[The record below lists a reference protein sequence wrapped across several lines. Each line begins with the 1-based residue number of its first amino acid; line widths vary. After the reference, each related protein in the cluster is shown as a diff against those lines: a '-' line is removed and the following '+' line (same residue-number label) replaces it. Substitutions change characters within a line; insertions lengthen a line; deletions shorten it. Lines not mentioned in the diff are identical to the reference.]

1 MDLRLT
7 TYNSRGLPKN
17 NVRLNLR
24 PDIVKVLNESHIVA
38 FQETWYSKQ
47 DLSCINSLHNEFVGS
62 GVAKI
67 DESTGIIQ
75 GRYSGGVAIM
85 WRKEL
90 CKHIKILDLNAD
102 WCTAIELDMNSTKF
116 VLFNIYMPYQ
126 APENEEL
133 YFERLGWIKC
143 FFRGVKLY

>member
-17 NVRLNLR
+17 NRSLNLR
-24 PDIVKVLNESHIVA
+24 PDIVKVLNDSHIVA

-90 CKHIKILDLNAD
+90 SK
-102 WCTAIELDMNSTKF
+102 
-116 VLFNIYMPYQ
+116 
-126 APENEEL
+126 
-133 YFERLGWIKC
+133 R
-143 FFRGVKLY
+143 